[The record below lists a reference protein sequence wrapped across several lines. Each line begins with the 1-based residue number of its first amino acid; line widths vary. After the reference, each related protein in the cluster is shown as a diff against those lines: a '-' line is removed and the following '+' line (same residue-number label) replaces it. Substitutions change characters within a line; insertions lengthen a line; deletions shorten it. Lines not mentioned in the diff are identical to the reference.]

1 MNKFTTFLGS
11 RAGKRL
17 FNMAYSWGACLVILG
32 ATFKIAHYPYD
43 DVFLTIG
50 MATEIIIFFI
60 SGFDEPAREYK
71 WNKVFPQLDV
81 RTDALQASGQA
92 DTQALNETLSRMTAR
107 VEQLGEAYDKQLE
120 ALKAQLTL
128 LERTRAEYAKL
139 AEGSAQVVQGN
150 EAIRQQ
156 MQETAA
162 RMQAIDAQYAR
173 IARAMNLDNT
183 ESSNRK

>member
-1 MNKFTTFLGS
+1 MNRFTTFLGS

-17 FNMAYSWGACLVILG
+17 LNMAYSWGACLVILG

-81 RTDALQASGQA
+81 RNKQSNAGGGGDTSALNDALARMTDQVEQVNRAYATQLEVLKSQLEVLKR
-92 DTQALNETLSRMTAR
+92 TQAEY
-107 VEQLGEAYDKQLE
+107 EQLSATCVQTTEGNQAVN
-120 ALKAQLTL
+120 
-128 LERTRAEYAKL
+128 RTIQDIAAK
-139 AEGSAQVVQGN
+139 VK
-150 EAIRQQ
+150 
-156 MQETAA
+156 
-162 RMQAIDAQYAR
+162 AIDEQYAR
-173 IARAMNLDNT
+173 MAQAMNAGT
-183 ESSNRK
+183 STPKK